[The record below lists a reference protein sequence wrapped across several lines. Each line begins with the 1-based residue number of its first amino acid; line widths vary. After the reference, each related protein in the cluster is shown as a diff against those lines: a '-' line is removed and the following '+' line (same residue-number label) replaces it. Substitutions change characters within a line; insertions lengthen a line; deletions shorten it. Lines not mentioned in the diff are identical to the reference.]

1 MAMHHVGQK
10 QLKVIDNACR
20 NLGATTQAVDN
31 PKNTDVYRLL
41 APDLDEGLKIALMPY
56 DSLFRNGSL
65 PWGNV
70 PCSDIQDYM
79 DELEDA
85 WDDLFS
91 TLTRRLAD
99 KTTLDHARTSHKQ
112 VHEIFK
118 NVSTALPGTHVP
130 THDKS
135 KIEKL
140 RSDLSTISKELCTSD
155 VTASQ
160 RRRKHPSRKCGRRGP
175 QTEKMKSQMKSFKQF
190 LTANGYD
197 GNEKCVRSFAARCW
211 HSHKDWIKASKAQGQ
226 KKGYA
231 SAASLANAYLKA
243 KL

>member
-91 TLTRRLAD
+91 TLTRRLSRQLCRER
-99 KTTLDHARTSHKQ
+99 TCQHMTNQRSRNLGLICQPFQRSCVLPISRQVNVGENTLPESAA
-112 VHEIFK
+112 VE
-118 NVSTALPGTHVP
+118 VP
-130 THDKS
+130 
-135 KIEKL
+135 
-140 RSDLSTISKELCTSD
+140 
-155 VTASQ
+155 
-160 RRRKHPSRKCGRRGP
+160 RRKR
-175 QTEKMKSQMKSFKQF
+175 
-190 LTANGYD
+190 
-197 GNEKCVRSFAARCW
+197 
-211 HSHKDWIKASKAQGQ
+211 
-226 KKGYA
+226 
-231 SAASLANAYLKA
+231 
-243 KL
+243 